1 MTSLD
6 IQLKLKLFKNWR
18 MIEMAGGIFCKIG
31 ETVDEFVNSVMQG
44 IEDDIQKNKEIS
56 VAEIHA
62 KQQLDSMT
70 NSENYVVIAE
80 QEE

>member
-1 MTSLD
+1 
-6 IQLKLKLFKNWR
+6 
-18 MIEMAGGIFCKIG
+18 MIEGIFCKIG
-31 ETVDEFVNSVMQG
+31 ETFDEFVNSVMQG
-44 IEDDIQKNKEIS
+44 IEDDMQKNKEVS

-80 QEE
+80 PKE